1 MNDAATRALLPE
13 GLHDTLAPRAELES
27 RTVSGLLATFA
38 AHGYQQVAPPLVEFE
53 DSLLAGVGAA
63 EGRRMFRLM
72 DPASHRMMG
81 VRTDMTTQVARVAT
95 TRLAAAPRPLR
106 LCYAGQV
113 LRVESG
119 KLRSEREFGQA
130 GIELIGA
137 ASTGAEAEVLLIA
150 AEALRAA
157 GAADFTVDLTVPTL
171 VPVVASVLGLDAERA
186 AVAREALDEK
196 DMAGLAA
203 FEGRAREVFEAL
215 LLAGGEADKALQ
227 ALVRLDLPGEAAALV
242 EELRAM
248 VGTLREAAPGL
259 TLTID
264 PGEYRNFQYH
274 SGICF
279 TAFDRNGN
287 RELGRGGRY
296 RVQGGK
302 GFEPAVG
309 FTVYVDSLLRA
320 LPEPGRARAIFV
332 PSGTPRAAAEALR
345 AEGWRTLAGLDPV
358 ADDAA
363 EARRLGCSH
372 LYRNGGVE
380 GV

>member
-1 MNDAATRALLPE
+1 MTDAATRALLPE

-27 RTVSGLLATFA
+27 AAVAGLLSCFA
-38 AHGYQQVAPPLVEFE
+38 SQGYEQIAPPLVEFE

-95 TRLAAAPRPLR
+95 TRLAAAHRPLR

-130 GIELIGA
+130 GIELIGT
-137 ASTGAEAEVLLIA
+137 ASTGAEAEVLLLA
-150 AEALRAA
+150 AEALRAV
-157 GAADFTVDLTVPTL
+157 GATDFTVDLTVPTL
-171 VPVVASVLGLDAERA
+171 VPAVAAGLGLDAEST

-196 DMAGLAA
+196 DMAGLSA
-203 FEGRAREVFEAL
+203 FEGRAREVLETL
-215 LLAGGEADKALQ
+215 LLAGGEADKALD
-227 ALVRLDLPGEAAALV
+227 ALFRLDLPGEAAALV

-248 VGTLREAAPGL
+248 VGTLREASPEL
-259 TLTID
+259 ILTID
-264 PGEYRNFQYH
+264 PGEYRNFEYH

-279 TAFDRNGN
+279 TAFDRNTS

-296 RVQGGK
+296 QVQGAK
-302 GFEPAVG
+302 GAEPAVG

-320 LPEPGRARAIFV
+320 LPEPRRAASVFV
-332 PSGTPRAAAEALR
+332 PAGIARDTAKQLR
-345 AEGWRTLAGLDPV
+345 ADGWRTVAGLDPV

-372 LYRNGGVE
+372 VYRDGGVE

>member
-27 RTVSGLLATFA
+27 RTVAGLLACFA
-38 AHGYQQVAPPLVEFE
+38 SQGYEQVAPPLVEFE
-53 DSLLAGVGAA
+53 DSLLAGVGSA

-130 GIELIGA
+130 GIELIGT
-137 ASTGAEAEVLLIA
+137 ASTGAEAEVLLLA
-150 AEALRAA
+150 AEALHAV

-171 VPVVASVLGLDAERA
+171 VPVVASALGLDPA
-186 AVAREALDEK
+186 AASIAREALDEK
-196 DMAGLAA
+196 DMAGLAP
-203 FEGRAREVFEAL
+203 FTGRAREVLEAL
-215 LLAGGEADKALQ
+215 LVAGGEADKALD
-227 ALVRLDLPGEAAALV
+227 ALVRLDLPGEASALV

-248 VGTLREAAPGL
+248 VGTLRGAAPEL
-259 TLTID
+259 TLTVD
-264 PGEYRNFQYH
+264 PGEYRNFEYH
-274 SGICF
+274 TGICF
-279 TAFDRNGN
+279 TVFDRATS

-296 RVQGGK
+296 QVQGAK
-302 GFEPAVG
+302 GVEPAVG

-320 LPEPGRARAIFV
+320 LPAPRRANTVYV
-332 PSGTPRAAAEALR
+332 PASTPLKDAQKLR
-345 AEGWRTLAGLDPV
+345 ASGWRTLAGLDPV
-358 ADDAA
+358 GDAAA
-363 EARRLGCSH
+363 EARRMGCSH
-372 LYRNGGVE
+372 VYRNGGVE

>member
-27 RTVSGLLATFA
+27 ATVASLLACFA
-38 AHGYQQVAPPLVEFE
+38 GQGYQQVAPPLVEFE

-81 VRTDMTTQVARVAT
+81 VRTDMTTQVARIAT

-130 GIELIGA
+130 GIELIGT
-137 ASTGAEAEVLLIA
+137 ASTGAEAEVLLLA
-150 AEALRAA
+150 AEAMGAA
-157 GAADFTVDLTVPTL
+157 GATDFTVDLTVPTL
-171 VPVVASVLGLDAERA
+171 VPSVAAGLGLDAAQA

-203 FEGRAREVFEAL
+203 FAGRARQVFEAL
-215 LLAGGEADKALQ
+215 LRAGGEAEGALS
-227 ALVRLDLPGEAAALV
+227 ALAALDLPGEAAALV
-242 EELRAM
+242 DEVRAL
-248 VGTLREAAPGL
+248 VASLREAAPDL
-259 TLTID
+259 VLTID
-264 PGEYRNFQYH
+264 PGEYRNFEYH
-274 SGICF
+274 TGICF
-279 TAFDRNGN
+279 TAFDRNSS

-296 RVQGGK
+296 QVQGAEGV
-302 GFEPAVG
+302 EPAVG
-309 FTVYVDSLLRA
+309 FTVYVDSLMRA
-320 LPEPGRARAIFV
+320 LPEPRRASAVFV
-332 PSGTPRAAAEALR
+332 PAGTPSAEARRLR
-345 AEGWRTLAGLDPV
+345 GEGWRTVQGLDP
-358 ADDAA
+358 ADAAA

-372 LYRNGGVE
+372 VYRGGGVE

>member
-27 RTVSGLLATFA
+27 RTVSGLLSCFA
-38 AHGYQQVAPPLVEFE
+38 SHGYEQVAPPLVEFE

-81 VRTDMTTQVARVAT
+81 VRTDMTTQIARVAT
-95 TRLAAAPRPLR
+95 TRLAAAARPLR

-130 GIELIGA
+130 GIELIGT
-137 ASTGAEAEVLLIA
+137 ASTGAEAEVLLLA
-150 AEALRAA
+150 AEAMHAV

-171 VPVVASVLGLDAERA
+171 VPAVAAGLGLDASMTA
-186 AVAREALDEK
+186 IARDALDEK
-196 DMAGLAA
+196 DMAGLTA
-203 FEGRAREVFEAL
+203 FTGRAREVFETL
-215 LLAGGEADKALQ
+215 LLAGGEADKALD

-242 EELRAM
+242 DELRAM
-248 VGTLREAAPGL
+248 VATLREAAPDL
-259 TLTID
+259 ALTID
-264 PGEYRNFQYH
+264 PGEYRNFEYH

-279 TAFDRNGN
+279 TAFDRNTS

-296 RVQGGK
+296 QVQGAEGS
-302 GFEPAVG
+302 EPAVG

-320 LPEPGRARAIFV
+320 LPEPRRSRSVYVPAGVARD
-332 PSGTPRAAAEALR
+332 AAKQLR
-345 AEGWRTLAGLDPV
+345 ADGWRTVAGLDPV
-358 ADDAA
+358 ADAGA

-372 LYRNGGVE
+372 VYRNGGVE

>member
-27 RTVSGLLATFA
+27 RTVAGLLACFA
-38 AHGYQQVAPPLVEFE
+38 SQGYEQIAPPLVEFE

-130 GIELIGA
+130 GIELIGT
-137 ASTGAEAEVLLIA
+137 ASTGAEAEVLLLA
-150 AEALRAA
+150 AEALHAV

-171 VPVVASVLGLDAERA
+171 VPVVASALGLDASA
-186 AVAREALDEK
+186 AAIAREALDEK
-196 DMAGLAA
+196 DMAGLAL
-203 FEGRAREVFEAL
+203 FTGRARDVLEAL
-215 LLAGGEADKALQ
+215 LVAGGEADKALD

-242 EELRAM
+242 EELRAL
-248 VGTLREAAPGL
+248 VGTLRDAAPEL

-264 PGEYRNFQYH
+264 PGEYRNFEYH

-279 TAFDRNGN
+279 TAFDRNTS

-296 RVQGGK
+296 QVQGAE
-302 GFEPAVG
+302 GFEAAVG

-320 LPEPGRARAIFV
+320 LPVPRRADTLFV
-332 PSGTPRAAAEALR
+332 PAGTPLKDAQKLR
-345 AEGWRTLAGLDPV
+345 ADGWRTVAGLDP
-358 ADDAA
+358 AGDAAA
-363 EARRLGCSH
+363 EARRMGCSH
-372 LYRNGGVE
+372 VYRNGGVE

>member
-27 RTVSGLLATFA
+27 RTVAGLLACFA
-38 AHGYQQVAPPLVEFE
+38 SQGYEQIAPPLVEFE

-130 GIELIGA
+130 GIELIGT
-137 ASTGAEAEVLLIA
+137 ASTGAEAEVLLLA
-150 AEALRAA
+150 AEALHAV
-157 GAADFTVDLTVPTL
+157 GATDFTVDLTVPTL
-171 VPVVASVLGLDAERA
+171 VPVVASALGLDPA
-186 AVAREALDEK
+186 ASAIAREALDEK
-196 DMAGLAA
+196 DMAGLAP
-203 FEGRAREVFEAL
+203 FTGRAREVLEAL
-215 LLAGGEADKALQ
+215 LVAGGEADKALD

-248 VGTLREAAPGL
+248 IGTLRDAAPAL

-264 PGEYRNFQYH
+264 PGEYRNFEYH

-279 TAFDRNGN
+279 TAFDRNTS

-296 RVQGGK
+296 QVQGAK

-320 LPEPGRARAIFV
+320 LPEPRREKTVFV
-332 PSGTPRAAAEALR
+332 PAGTPLKDAQKLR
-345 AEGWRTLAGLDPV
+345 ADGWRTLAGLDPAGDV
-358 ADDAA
+358 AA
-363 EARRLGCSH
+363 EARRMGCSH
-372 LYRNGGVE
+372 VYRNGGVE

>member
-27 RTVSGLLATFA
+27 RTVAGLLACFA
-38 AHGYQQVAPPLVEFE
+38 SQGYEQIAPPLVEFE

-81 VRTDMTTQVARVAT
+81 VRTDMTTQAARVAT

-130 GIELIGA
+130 GIELIGT
-137 ASTGAEAEVLLIA
+137 ASTGAEAEVLLLA
-150 AEALRAA
+150 AEALHAV

-171 VPVVASVLGLDAERA
+171 VPVVASALGLDAPAA

-196 DMAGLAA
+196 DMAGLAP
-203 FEGRAREVFEAL
+203 FTGRAREVLEAL
-215 LLAGGEADKALQ
+215 LVAGGEADKALD

-242 EELRAM
+242 EELHAL
-248 VGTLREAAPGL
+248 VGTLRDAAPEL

-264 PGEYRNFQYH
+264 PGEYRNFEYH

-279 TAFDRNGN
+279 TAFDRNTS

-296 RVQGGK
+296 QVQGAE

-320 LPEPGRARAIFV
+320 LPAPRRADTLFV
-332 PSGTPRAAAEALR
+332 PAGTPLKDAQKLR
-345 AEGWRTLAGLDPV
+345 ADGWRTVAGLDP
-358 ADDAA
+358 AGDAAA
-363 EARRLGCSH
+363 EARRMGCSH
-372 LYRNGGVE
+372 VYRNGGVE

>member
-13 GLHDTLAPRAELES
+13 GLHDTLAPHAELEN
-27 RTVSGLLATFA
+27 RTVGGLLACFA
-38 AHGYQQVAPPLVEFE
+38 AQGYAQVAPPLVEFE
-53 DSLLAGVGAA
+53 ESLLAGVGAA

-130 GIELIGA
+130 GIELIGT
-137 ASTGAEAEVLLIA
+137 ASTGAEVEVLLLA
-150 AEALRAA
+150 AEALHAA
-157 GAADFTVDLTVPTL
+157 GAADFTIDLTVPTL
-171 VPVVASVLGLDAERA
+171 VPAVAAGLGLDEA
-186 AVAREALDEK
+186 AAAAARDALDEK
-196 DMAGLAA
+196 DMAGLSS
-203 FEGRAREVFEAL
+203 FTGRAREVLETL
-215 LLAGGEADKALQ
+215 LVAGGEADKALD

-242 EELRAM
+242 EELRAV
-248 VGTLREAAPGL
+248 VGTLREAAPEL

-264 PGEYRNFQYH
+264 PGEYRNFEYH
-274 SGICF
+274 TGICF
-279 TAFDRNGN
+279 TAFDRNTS

-296 RVQGGK
+296 RVQGAQGS
-302 GFEPAVG
+302 EPAVG

-320 LPEPGRARAIFV
+320 LPEPRRAQTVFV
-332 PSGTPRAAAEALR
+332 PAGTPREAATGLR
-345 AEGWRTLAGLDPV
+345 AEGWRTIAGLDP
-358 ADDAA
+358 ADDAAA

-372 LYRNGGVE
+372 VYRNGGVE

>member
-27 RTVSGLLATFA
+27 RTVARLLACFA
-38 AHGYQQVAPPLVEFE
+38 SHGYEQVAPPLVEFE

-130 GIELIGA
+130 GIELIGT
-137 ASTGAEAEVLLIA
+137 ASTGAEAEVLLLA
-150 AEALRAA
+150 AEALHAV
-157 GAADFTVDLTVPTL
+157 GAADFTIDLTVPTL
-171 VPVVASVLGLDAERA
+171 VPVVAAALGLDPA
-186 AVAREALDEK
+186 AAAIAREALDEK
-196 DMAGLAA
+196 DMAGLAP
-203 FEGRAREVFEAL
+203 FTGRAREVLEAL
-215 LLAGGEADKALQ
+215 LVAGGEADKALG

-242 EELRAM
+242 DELRAM
-248 VGTLREAAPGL
+248 VGTLRDAAPEL

-264 PGEYRNFQYH
+264 PGEYRNFEYH

-279 TAFDRNGN
+279 TAFDRNTS

-296 RVQGGK
+296 QVQGARSI
-302 GFEPAVG
+302 EPAVG

-320 LPEPGRARAIFV
+320 LPEPRRENTVFV
-332 PSGTPRAAAEALR
+332 PSGTPLKDAQTLR
-345 AEGWRTLAGLDPV
+345 ADGWRTVAGLDP
-358 ADDAA
+358 AGDAAA
-363 EARRLGCSH
+363 EARRMGCSH
-372 LYRNGGVE
+372 VYRNGGVE

>member
-1 MNDAATRALLPE
+1 MTDAATRALLPE

-27 RTVSGLLATFA
+27 RTVAGLLACFA
-38 AHGYQQVAPPLVEFE
+38 AHGYEQVAPPLVEFE
-53 DSLLAGVGAA
+53 ESLLAGVGAA

-137 ASTGAEAEVLLIA
+137 ASTGAEAEVLLLA
-150 AEALRAA
+150 AEALAAA
-157 GAADFTVDLTVPTL
+157 GVPDFTVDLTVPTL
-171 VPVVASVLGLDAERA
+171 VPAVAAGLGLDADRA

-203 FEGRAREVFEAL
+203 FDGRPRQVFEAL
-215 LLAGGEADKALQ
+215 LLAGGEADRALA
-227 ALVRLDLPGEAAALV
+227 ALGRLDLPGEAAALV

-248 VGTLREAAPGL
+248 VATLREAAPEL
-259 TLTID
+259 TVTVD
-264 PGEYRNFQYH
+264 PGEYRNFEYH
-274 SGICF
+274 AGICF
-279 TAFDRNGN
+279 TAFDRNGS

-296 RVQGGK
+296 QVRGAAGA
-302 GFEPAVG
+302 EPAVG
-309 FTVYVDSLLRA
+309 FTVYVDSVLRA
-320 LPEPGRARAIFV
+320 LPEPRRADRVFV
-332 PSGTPRAAAEALR
+332 PAGTPRAEAARLR
-345 AEGWRTLAGLDPV
+345 AEGWRTVAGLEPV
-358 ADDAA
+358 ADAAA
-363 EARRLGCSH
+363 EARRLGCAH
-372 LYRNGGVE
+372 LYRDGSVQGV
-380 GV
+380 

>member
-27 RTVSGLLATFA
+27 RTVAGLLACFA
-38 AHGYQQVAPPLVEFE
+38 SQGYEQIAPPLVEFE

-81 VRTDMTTQVARVAT
+81 VRTDMTTQVARIAT
-95 TRLAAAPRPLR
+95 TRLSAAPRPLR

-130 GIELIGA
+130 GIELIGT
-137 ASTGAEAEVLLIA
+137 ASTGAEAEVLLLA
-150 AEALRAA
+150 AEALHAV

-171 VPVVASVLGLDAERA
+171 VPVVAAALGLDAA
-186 AVAREALDEK
+186 DATIAREALDEK
-196 DMAGLAA
+196 DMAGLAP
-203 FEGRAREVFEAL
+203 FTGRAREVLEAL
-215 LLAGGEADKALQ
+215 LVAGGEADKALD

-248 VGTLREAAPGL
+248 VGTLRDAAPDL

-264 PGEYRNFQYH
+264 PGEYRNFEYH
-274 SGICF
+274 TGICF
-279 TAFDRNGN
+279 TAFDRNTS

-296 RVQGGK
+296 QVQGATGA
-302 GFEPAVG
+302 EPAVG

-320 LPEPGRARAIFV
+320 LPEPRRSKSVFV
-332 PSGTPRAAAEALR
+332 PAGTPRDAARQLR
-345 AEGWRTLAGLDPV
+345 ADGWRTIAGLDP
-358 ADDAA
+358 AGDAAA
-363 EARRLGCSH
+363 EARRMGCGH
-372 LYRNGGVE
+372 VYRNGGVE

>member
-27 RTVSGLLATFA
+27 RAVVALLACFS
-38 AHGYQQVAPPLVEFE
+38 AHGYDQVAPPLVEFE

-130 GIELIGA
+130 GIELIGT
-137 ASTGAEAEVLLIA
+137 ASTGAEAEVLLLA
-150 AEALRAA
+150 AEALHSV
-157 GAADFTVDLTVPTL
+157 GAVDFTIDLTVPTL
-171 VPVVASVLGLDAERA
+171 VPAVSAGLGLDAARA
-186 AVAREALDEK
+186 AIARDALDEK
-196 DMAGLAA
+196 DMAGLSV
-203 FEGRAREVFEAL
+203 FDGRVREVFETL
-215 LLAGGEADKALQ
+215 LLAGGEADKALD
-227 ALVRLDLPGEAAALV
+227 ALTGLDLPGEAAALV

-248 VGTLREAAPGL
+248 VGTLRGAAPAL

-264 PGEYRNFQYH
+264 PGEYRNFEYH
-274 SGICF
+274 TGICF
-279 TAFDRNGN
+279 TAFDRNGS

-296 RVQGGK
+296 QVQGAASL
-302 GFEPAVG
+302 EPAVG

-320 LPEPGRARAIFV
+320 LPEPRRANAVFV
-332 PSGTPRAAAEALR
+332 PAGTPREAAEGLR
-345 AEGWRTLAGLDPV
+345 SSGWRTVAGLDAV
-358 ADDAA
+358 ADDAR

-372 LYRNGGVE
+372 VYRNGSVE

>member
-27 RTVSGLLATFA
+27 AAVGRLLSCFA
-38 AHGYQQVAPPLVEFE
+38 GQGYAQVAPPLVEFE
-53 DSLLAGVGAA
+53 ESLLSGVGAS

-81 VRTDMTTQVARVAT
+81 VRTDMTTQVARIAT

-137 ASTGAEAEVLLIA
+137 ASTGAEAEVLLLA
-150 AEALRAA
+150 AEAMRHA
-157 GAADFTVDLTVPTL
+157 GVGDFTVDLTVPTL
-171 VPVVASVLGLDAERA
+171 VPAVAAGLGLDAAQMA
-186 AVAREALDEK
+186 AAREALDEK
-196 DMAGLAA
+196 DMAGLGV
-203 FEGRAREVFEAL
+203 FTGRAREVFEAL
-215 LLAGGEADKALQ
+215 LRSAGEAGAALE
-227 ALVRLDLPGEAAALV
+227 ALGALDLPGEAAALV
-242 EELRAM
+242 EEVRAV
-248 VGTLREAAPGL
+248 VGTLREAAPDL
-259 TLTID
+259 LLTID
-264 PGEYRNFQYH
+264 PGEYRNFEYH
-274 SGICF
+274 TGICF
-279 TAFDRNGN
+279 TAFDRNSS

-296 RVQGGK
+296 EVQGTSAV
-302 GFEPAVG
+302 EPAVG

-320 LPEPGRARAIFV
+320 MPDPEPSRKVFLPA
-332 PSGTPRAAAEALR
+332 GTPRAEALR
-345 AEGWRTLAGLDPV
+345 LRGEGWRTVQGLDP
-358 ADDAA
+358 ADDDVR

-372 LYRNGGVE
+372 VYRDGGTE

>member
-13 GLHDTLAPRAELES
+13 GLHDTLAPKAELES
-27 RTVSGLLATFA
+27 ATVAGLLACFA
-38 AHGYQQVAPPLVEFE
+38 AQGYEQVAPPLVEFE

-130 GIELIGA
+130 GIELIGT
-137 ASTGAEAEVLLIA
+137 ASTGAEAEVLLLA
-150 AEALRAA
+150 AEALHTV

-171 VPVVASVLGLDAERA
+171 VPVVAAGLGLDSAMTA
-186 AVAREALDEK
+186 IARDALDEK
-196 DMAGLAA
+196 DMAGLTA
-203 FEGRAREVFEAL
+203 FSGRAREVFEAL
-215 LLAGGEADKALQ
+215 LLAGGEADKALD

-242 EELRAM
+242 DELRAM
-248 VGTLREAAPGL
+248 VATLRDAAPDLML
-259 TLTID
+259 TVD
-264 PGEYRNFQYH
+264 PGEYRNFEYH

-279 TAFDRNGN
+279 TAFDRNTS

-296 RVQGGK
+296 RVQGAK

-320 LPEPGRARAIFV
+320 LPEPRRPKAVYV
-332 PSGTPRAAAEALR
+332 PAGVPREATKQLR
-345 AEGWRTLAGLDPV
+345 ADGWRTVAGLDPV
-358 ADDAA
+358 ADAGA

-372 LYRNGGVE
+372 VYRDGGVE

>member
-27 RTVSGLLATFA
+27 RTVAGLMACFS
-38 AHGYQQVAPPLVEFE
+38 AHGYAQVAPPLVEFE
-53 DSLLAGVGAA
+53 ESLLAGVGAA

-130 GIELIGA
+130 GLELIGT

-157 GAADFTVDLTVPTL
+157 GASDFTVDLTVPTL
-171 VPVVASVLGLDAERA
+171 VPAVAAALGLDAGQA
-186 AVAREALDEK
+186 SIAREALDEK

-203 FEGRAREVFEAL
+203 FDGRAREVFETL
-215 LLAGGEADKALQ
+215 LLAGGEAGKALG
-227 ALVRLDLPGEAAALV
+227 ALVGLDLPGEAAALV
-242 EELRAM
+242 EELHAM
-248 VGTLREAAPGL
+248 VGTLREAAPDL

-264 PGEYRNFQYH
+264 PGEYRNFEYH

-279 TAFDRNGN
+279 TAFDRNGS

-296 RVQGGK
+296 QVQGAG

-320 LPEPGRARAIFV
+320 LPEPGRIKAVFV
-332 PSGTPRAAAEALR
+332 PAGTPRDAAAGLR
-345 AEGWRTLAGLDPV
+345 ADGWRTVAGFDPV
-358 ADDAA
+358 ADASA

-372 LYRNGGVE
+372 VYRNGGVE

>member
-27 RTVSGLLATFA
+27 RTVAGLLACFA
-38 AHGYQQVAPPLVEFE
+38 SQGYEQIAPPLVEFE

-130 GIELIGA
+130 GIELIGT
-137 ASTGAEAEVLLIA
+137 ASTGAEAEVLLLA
-150 AEALRAA
+150 AEALHAV

-171 VPVVASVLGLDAERA
+171 VPVVASALGLDASA
-186 AVAREALDEK
+186 AAIAREALDEK
-196 DMAGLAA
+196 DMAGLAL
-203 FEGRAREVFEAL
+203 FTGRARDVLEAL
-215 LLAGGEADKALQ
+215 LVAGGEADKALD

-242 EELRAM
+242 EELRAL
-248 VGTLREAAPGL
+248 VGTLRDAAPEL

-264 PGEYRNFQYH
+264 PGEYRNFEYH

-279 TAFDRNGN
+279 TAFDRNTS

-296 RVQGGK
+296 QVQGAE

-320 LPEPGRARAIFV
+320 LPVPRRADTLFV
-332 PSGTPRAAAEALR
+332 PAGTPLKDAQKLR
-345 AEGWRTLAGLDPV
+345 ADGWRTVAGLDL
-358 ADDAA
+358 AGDAAA
-363 EARRLGCSH
+363 EARRMGCSH
-372 LYRNGGVE
+372 VYRNGGVE

>member
-27 RTVSGLLATFA
+27 RTVAGLLACFS
-38 AHGYQQVAPPLVEFE
+38 AHGYDQVAPPLVEFE
-53 DSLLAGVGAA
+53 ESLLAGVGAA

-137 ASTGAEAEVLLIA
+137 ASTGAEAEVLLLA
-150 AEALRAA
+150 AEALHAV
-157 GAADFTVDLTVPTL
+157 GAADFTIDLTVPTL
-171 VPVVASVLGLDAERA
+171 VPVVSAGLGLDAERA
-186 AVAREALDEK
+186 ALARDALDEK
-196 DMAGLAA
+196 DMAGLSA

-215 LLAGGEADKALQ
+215 LLAGGEADGALG

-248 VGTLREAAPGL
+248 VGTLREAAPDL

-264 PGEYRNFQYH
+264 PGEYRNFEYH
-274 SGICF
+274 TGICF
-279 TAFDRNGN
+279 TAFDRNGS
-287 RELGRGGRY
+287 REVGRGGRY
-296 RVQGGK
+296 QVQGAAGA
-302 GFEPAVG
+302 EPAVG

-320 LPEPGRARAIFV
+320 LPEPRHAAVVFV
-332 PSGTPRAAAEALR
+332 PAGTPRDEAQALR
-345 AEGWRTLAGLDPV
+345 EAGWRTVAGLDPI
-358 ADDAA
+358 ADPGA

-372 LYRNGGVE
+372 VYRNGGVE